1 MDNFIT
7 MKNGEK
13 KLIGESQVGD
23 IVKSIDSMGKL
34 VNTEIISIMH
44 KDSNSTSNKFN
55 LKKSLF
61 NLIYFRYRV
70 FIYSAF

>member
-55 LKKSLF
+55 
-61 NLIYFRYRV
+61 
-70 FIYSAF
+70 